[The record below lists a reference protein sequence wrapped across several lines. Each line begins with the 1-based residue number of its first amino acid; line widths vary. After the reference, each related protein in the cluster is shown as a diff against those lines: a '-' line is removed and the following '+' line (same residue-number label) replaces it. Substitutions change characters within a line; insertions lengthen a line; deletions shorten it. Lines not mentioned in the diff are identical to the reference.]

1 MKQTQQ
7 PVVVRVIWAILLVA
21 ALWALFLGRWSVVFV
36 AVATFVVTLL
46 PGPLFHRLEIRLPT
60 NFLAAIAVFAF
71 ATLFL
76 GEVLDFYER
85 FWWWDIA
92 LHGGS
97 AVSFGLV
104 GFLFVFFMFEGN
116 RFAAPPVAVAFVSF
130 CFAVTIGCAWE
141 IFEFGMDQIFG
152 LNMQKTG
159 LVDTMWD
166 LIVDMIGAAIG
177 ATAGFFFLK
186 GRELGG
192 LSRVI
197 EEFVLMNRKFYSKLR
212 KRG

>member
-1 MKQTQQ
+1 VKQTQQ
-7 PVVVRVIWAILLVA
+7 PAVVRVIWAILLVA
-21 ALWALFLGRWSVVFV
+21 GLWALFLGRWSVGFV
-36 AVATFVVTLL
+36 AIATFVVTLL
-46 PGPLFHRLEIRLPT
+46 PGPLFDRLDIKLPT

-116 RFAAPPVAVAFVSF
+116 RFAAPPIAVAFVAF

-197 EEFVLMNRKFYSKLR
+197 DEFVSMNRKFYRKLR

>member
-1 MKQTQQ
+1 
-7 PVVVRVIWAILLVA
+7 
-21 ALWALFLGRWSVVFV
+21 
-36 AVATFVVTLL
+36 
-46 PGPLFHRLEIRLPT
+46 
-60 NFLAAIAVFAF
+60 
-71 ATLFL
+71 
-76 GEVLDFYER
+76 
-85 FWWWDIA
+85 
-92 LHGGS
+92 
-97 AVSFGLV
+97 
-104 GFLFVFFMFEGN
+104 MFEGN
-116 RFAAPPVAVAFVSF
+116 RFAAPPIAVAFVAF

-197 EEFVLMNRKFYSKLR
+197 DEFVSMNRKFYRKLR